1 MASIPFF
8 KYQGAGNDFILIDDR
23 EGNIDPLF
31 SRELIEQWCDRRF
44 GIGADG
50 LILLQKTKDGDG
62 YFMKYYNSDGRQS
75 TFCGNGGRCFVSF
88 ASKLGVSDGEFLFL
102 GTDGLHRGMISPENL
117 IILSMSDV
125 KEVQVLDDHS
135 YTLYTGSPHYVSFV
149 DDVEAVDVFEK
160 GRAVR
165 NSDMFINEGI
175 NVNFVQSENAS
186 SIHIRTYERGVEDE
200 TYACGTGVVASAIA
214 NAIRHNEYSGDCSVH
229 AKGGQLRV
237 TFDRNGN
244 HDFTNV
250 KLIGPAKEVF
260 SGKIEL

>member
-1 MASIPFF
+1 MASIPFY

-23 EGNIDPLF
+23 DGNIDMLF
-31 SRELIEQWCDRRF
+31 SQEKIEQLCDRRF

-50 LILLQKTKDGDG
+50 LILLQKTKDADG

-88 ASKLGVSDGEFLFL
+88 ANKLGVSDGEFSFL
-102 GTDGLHRGMISPENL
+102 GTDGMHRGMISPEDL
-117 IILSMSDV
+117 IILSMNDV
-125 KEVQVLDDHS
+125 KEVRVLDDHS

-165 NSDMFINEGI
+165 NSGMFIKEGI
-175 NVNFVQSENAS
+175 NVNFVQSESPS

-214 NAIRHNEYSGDCSVH
+214 NAVRYNDFSGACSVR

-237 TFDRNGN
+237 TFDRNGD

-250 KLIGPAKEVF
+250 KLIGPAEEVF
-260 SGKIEL
+260 TGTLIL